1 VSRTPIDSSADA
13 QAPAVVRALAISHLG
28 SLPQATLVEMTHDA
42 TLLRVAAGSA
52 IHRDGDTAAHLEV
65 VVSGLIRVF
74 LSAPDGRTLTVRY
87 CRPGQLMGALSLFTD
102 SFSMPATTQALIDS
116 AVLALQPATVRR
128 LAERDTQVAVALM
141 HELSERATAFVAE
154 ISQGAFSTVR
164 QRLCRHLLDLA
175 SDAQSGRELFVGAT
189 QQELA
194 EAVGSVREVVVRT
207 LRELRAEGIVQTD
220 RRGIRVLEPGKL
232 LLESGT

>member
-1 VSRTPIDSSADA
+1 
-13 QAPAVVRALAISHLG
+13 VVAAINASHLHA
-28 SLPQATLVEMTHDA
+28 LPPATLQALTRGAMTLH
-42 TLLRVAAGSA
+42 VPAGEA
-52 IHRDGDTAAHLEV
+52 IHRDGDTAAHLEI

-102 SFSMPATTQALIDS
+102 SFSMPATTQALVDS
-116 AVLALQPATVRR
+116 AVLALRPATVRR

-175 SDAQSGRELFVGAT
+175 SEAQSGRELFVGAT

-220 RRGIRVLEPGKL
+220 RRGIRVLDPGRL
-232 LLESGT
+232 LADSGT

>member
-1 VSRTPIDSSADA
+1 VSNTPTDSSADA
-13 QAPAVVRALAISHLG
+13 QESAVARALAMSHLS
-28 SLPQATLVEMTHDA
+28 SLPEATLVELTHDA
-42 TLLRVAAGSA
+42 ALLRVAAGSA

-74 LSAPDGRTLTVRY
+74 LSAPDGRSLTVRY
-87 CRPGQLMGALSLFTD
+87 CRPGQIMGALSLFSD
-102 SFSMPATTQALIDS
+102 SFSMPATTQALVDS
-116 AVLALQPATVRR
+116 QVLALRPVTVRQ
-128 LAERDTQVAVALM
+128 LAERDPQVALALL
-141 HELSERATAFVAE
+141 HELSERAGAFVAE
-154 ISQGAFSTVR
+154 ISRGVFSTVR

-175 SDAQSGRELFVGAT
+175 SEAQSGRELHVDAT

-220 RRGIRVLEPGKL
+220 RRGVRVLEPAKL

>member
-1 VSRTPIDSSADA
+1 VSRTPTDSSADA
-13 QAPAVVRALAISHLG
+13 QAPAVVGALAISHLG
-28 SLPQATLVEMTHDA
+28 SLPQATLDEMTHDA
-42 TLLRVAAGSA
+42 TLLRVTAGSA
-52 IHRDGDTAAHLEV
+52 IHRDGDTAAHLEI

-87 CRPGQLMGALSLFTD
+87 CRPGHLMGALSLFTD
-102 SFSMPATTQALIDS
+102 SFAMPATTQALVDS
-116 AVLALQPATVRR
+116 AVLALRPATVRR
-128 LAERDTQVAVALM
+128 LAERDSQVAVVLM
-141 HELSERATAFVAE
+141 HELSERAAAFVAE

-175 SDAQSGRELFVGAT
+175 SEAQSGRELFVGAT

-232 LLESGT
+232 LMESGT